1 MVHPYI
7 RSTKGEAN
15 RVMNSVCV
23 EHSPC
28 EHGNLYCECIYCWEH
43 DGQCRGKKLDLGESI
58 GVEGRLANDNQQP
71 GLSDLYCT
79 ETIHLA
85 TTVQPERRVIDRED
99 YVKDFAGQTVGDLYP
114 QLQGS
119 TGASES
125 IDFAFPTVGSGSWE
139 ILVRESHKHFEPN
152 NSEEAY
158 QSHIRSVRRRLFPE
172 ETMDNNGSQAST
184 TEMLRDAVK
193 RCGIE
198 GPPNS
203 PSENNRDGVDGT
215 CISTVELHS
224 NCIVNAHCPKQGPSN
239 QTNKRKKS
247 TDTTESSGSKKNKS
261 SNNQQNIQEQ
271 GSSSITDTVDLIDG
285 ELDGSTGSN
294 RETAYYTFVLHKDN
308 VKEDWRYI
316 ATTRAKQAPSFIT
329 FDHGD
334 HIHILFSSSNTGGNS
349 TRVRTRI
356 TKFLSA
362 TSAGSAEATITFSKV
377 KFLRNFILY
386 CIRYGIETV
395 NIYGNKIQQQLT
407 EAMDTFK
414 ILFENRDPND
424 VILEAGCKLYHEEKK
439 DNKQKR
445 CGQRKQQNLTD
456 IILEKIKEKKITTA
470 QQWENQI
477 EPEFKIQLMKE
488 FGLNVDSYVTRIV
501 RIERTRIQQL
511 IKAKTLTEIMLEILN
526 DDYIKHF
533 TPGEDN
539 SKTTKCIEWI
549 EYLFKE
555 NNINII
561 HFLAWNEII
570 KTKRYKKINGM
581 VLEGITNAGKSL
593 ILDNLLAMVK
603 PEEIPRERDNSGF
616 HLDQVPGAGSI
627 LFEEPMITP
636 VNVGTWKLLLEGKTI
651 KTDVKNKD
659 KEPIERTPTWITTA
673 TPITNNIDMNETS
686 QILQRIKLYIF
697 KKSIQH
703 RDDKY
708 TINAQIQNK
717 LISRPP
723 TLIEPIHMAIVFIKN
738 FTKIYN
744 LIAEEDKA
752 HTVNEKAIQI
762 SNEVKEEAESWQTAL
777 QWTMMENNEEQNEN
791 EAQKDQEQESEKEI
805 AIP

>member
-1 MVHPYI
+1 M
-7 RSTKGEAN
+7 E
-15 RVMNSVCV
+15 SVCS

-28 EHGNLYCECIYCWEH
+28 EHGNIECECIFCWEH
-43 DGQCRGKKLDLGESI
+43 DAQCKSRRRELDLGEPTGS
-58 GVEGRLANDNQQP
+58 ERRMANNYEQ
-71 GLSDLYCT
+71 SRNEDLYCT
-79 ETIHLA
+79 ETVPSSTALQANTI
-85 TTVQPERRVIDRED
+85 TERDIRENFTD
-99 YVKDFAGQTVGDLYP
+99 QTVDNIYP
-114 QLQGS
+114 QLHSGS
-119 TGASES
+119 RASKQLE
-125 IDFAFPTVGSGSWE
+125 FAFPTIGTRSWE
-139 ILVRESHKHFEPN
+139 ILIRQSYEHLKPDYK
-152 NSEEAY
+152 EEDF
-158 QSHIRSVRRRLFPE
+158 QSHIRRIRRQLFPE
-172 ETMDNNGSQAST
+172 KTMDNNGSQAST
-184 TEMLRDAVK
+184 TQMLRDDIE

-198 GPPNS
+198 S
-203 PSENNRDGVDGT
+203 IADSASEDNGDGVDGT
-215 CISTVELHS
+215 CISTVDIQG
-224 NCIVNAHCPKQGPSN
+224 NCIVNAHGNEQATGSK
-239 QTNKRKKS
+239 TRKKRA
-247 TDTTESSGSKKNKS
+247 TTTPESSESKKHKG

-271 GSSSITDTVDLIDG
+271 SSTTAIADGHDIVDG
-285 ELDGSTGSN
+285 ELDGRSESN
-294 RETAYYTFVLHKDN
+294 RETAYYTFVLHKN
-308 VKEDWRYI
+308 NCKEDWRYI

-362 TSAGSAEATITFSKV
+362 LSAGNAEATITFSKV
-377 KFLRNFILY
+377 KFLRNYILY

-414 ILFENRDPND
+414 VLFENRDPND
-424 VILEAGCKLYHEEKK
+424 VILDAGCKLYHEEKK
-439 DNKQKR
+439 EYQQKR

-456 IILEKIKEKKITTA
+456 IILDKIKEKKITTA
-470 QQWENQI
+470 QQWENII

-488 FGLNVDSYVTRIV
+488 FGLNVDSYVQRIV
-501 RIERTRIQQL
+501 RIERTRIQQI
-511 IKAKTLTEIMLEILN
+511 IKSKTLTEIMVEILN
-526 DDYIKHF
+526 EEYIKNF

-539 SKTTKCIEWI
+539 SKLQNIIQWI
-549 EYLFKE
+549 EYMFKE

-616 HLDQVPGAGSI
+616 HLDQLPGAGSV

-673 TPITNNIDMNETS
+673 TPITNNVDMNETS

-703 RDDKY
+703 REDKY

-723 TLIEPIHMAIVFIKN
+723 GLVEPIHMAIVFVKN
-738 FTKIYN
+738 FKEIYK
-744 LIAEEDKA
+744 LIEEEDNA
-752 HTVNEKAIQI
+752 HTVNEKAIRL
-762 SNEVKEEAESWQTAL
+762 SEEAKQEAEEWQTAL
-777 QWTMMENNEEQNEN
+777 QWNTMEEEQKEN
-791 EAQKDQEQESEKEI
+791 EKQTEDQDKESEKET
-805 AIP
+805 ATQ

>member
-1 MVHPYI
+1 M
-7 RSTKGEAN
+7 E
-15 RVMNSVCV
+15 SVCS

-28 EHGNLYCECIYCWEH
+28 EHGNLECECIFCWEH
-43 DGQCRGKKLDLGESI
+43 DAQCQSRRRELDLGEPTGSKR
-58 GVEGRLANDNQQP
+58 GMANDNKQ
-71 GLSDLYCT
+71 SRIDDLYCT
-79 ETIHLA
+79 ETVPPSAALQTDTI
-85 TTVQPERRVIDRED
+85 TERDFRED
-99 YVKDFAGQTVGDLYP
+99 FRDQTVNNLYP
-114 QLQGS
+114 QLHGS
-119 TGASES
+119 PRASEQLE
-125 IDFAFPTVGSGSWE
+125 FAFPSVGTRSWE
-139 ILVRESHKHFEPN
+139 ILIRQSYEHLKPDYK
-152 NSEEAY
+152 EEDF
-158 QSHIRSVRRRLFPE
+158 QSHIRRVRRQLFPE
-172 ETMDNNGSQAST
+172 TTMDNNGSQAST
-184 TEMLRDAVK
+184 TQMLRNDIE

-198 GPPNS
+198 S
-203 PSENNRDGVDGT
+203 IADSASEDNRDGVDGT
-215 CISTVELHS
+215 CISTVDIQG
-224 NCIVNAHCPKQGPSN
+224 NCIVNAHGNEQATGSK
-239 QTNKRKKS
+239 TRKKRTKS
-247 TDTTESSGSKKNKS
+247 ITSESSESKKCKG

-271 GSSSITDTVDLIDG
+271 SSSAAVTNGVDVVDG
-285 ELDGSTGSN
+285 ELDRGSESN
-294 RETAYYTFVLHKDN
+294 RETAYYTFVLHKN
-308 VKEDWRYI
+308 NCKEDWRYI

-334 HIHILFSSSNTGGNS
+334 HIHVLFSSSSTGGNS

-362 TSAGSAEATITFSKV
+362 TSAGGAEATITFSKV
-377 KFLRNFILY
+377 KFLRNYILY

-424 VILEAGCKLYHEEKK
+424 VILDAGCKLYHEEKK
-439 DNKQKR
+439 EYQQKR

-456 IILEKIKEKKITTA
+456 IILDKIKSKKITTA
-470 QQWENQI
+470 QQWENII

-488 FGLNVDSYVTRIV
+488 FGLNVDSYVQRIV

-511 IKAKTLTEIMLEILN
+511 IKSKTLTEIMVEILN
-526 DDYIKHF
+526 EEYIKNF
-533 TPGEDN
+533 KPGEDN
-539 SKTTKCIEWI
+539 SKMENIIKWI
-549 EYLFKE
+549 EYMFKE

-616 HLDQVPGAGSI
+616 HLDQLPGAGSV

-673 TPITNNIDMNETS
+673 TPITNNVDMNETS

-723 TLIEPIHMAIVFIKN
+723 GLVEPIHIAIVFVKN
-738 FTKIYN
+738 FTAIYK
-744 LIAEEDKA
+744 LIEEEDNA
-752 HTVNEKAIQI
+752 HTINEKAITI
-762 SNEVKEEAESWQTAL
+762 SEEVKAEANEWQTAL
-777 QWTMMENNEEQNEN
+777 QWTTMEEEQKEK
-791 EAQKDQEQESEKEI
+791 EKQQEDLDLDKESEKET
-805 AIP
+805 ATP